1 MQAKEMLTFKYRHTA
16 FLKEQLQN
24 EVNRKELDLKKT
36 KKKKPS
42 FREKHQKAITQ
53 PVSNALKV
61 LEQKK
66 DGIKGTEKFKN
77 LDSGSYIGYL
87 G

>member
-1 MQAKEMLTFKYRHTA
+1 MSTFKYKHTA

-24 EVNRKELDLKKT
+24 EVNRKGLETKKM

-42 FREKHQKAITQ
+42 FREKHQKYITQ

-61 LEQKK
+61 LKQK
-66 DGIKGTEKFKN
+66 
-77 LDSGSYIGYL
+77 
-87 G
+87 